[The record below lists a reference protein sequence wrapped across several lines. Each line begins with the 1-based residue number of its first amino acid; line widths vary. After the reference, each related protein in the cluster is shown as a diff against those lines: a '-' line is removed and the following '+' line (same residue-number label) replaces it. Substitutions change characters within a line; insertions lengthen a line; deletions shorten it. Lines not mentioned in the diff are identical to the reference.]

1 MKEHRRKPYLKNAVA
16 LLAVLLFAFLLPSCA
31 DPDTGE
37 EVQETVKQQAKKE
50 LVDTHSDDG
59 RTVVGISMPSDH
71 IERWHRDGACLK
83 QQFEEKDYEVL
94 LNYAHDKIDIQMQDI
109 EQMVEQGA
117 DVLII
122 APVDS
127 SALTEVLKDASAV
140 NIPIIVTGQDGDE
153 ENLKAIMDGRQSMT
167 VYRALDHEAM
177 VTAQLVEAIFQDEPV
192 GEKMIEAAKWDF
204 PCVYDTQSYDN
215 GKKTVPSFLLEPTV
229 ITKENMQAELIDTG
243 FYQMGEDG
251 YPVATR

>member
-1 MKEHRRKPYLKNAVA
+1 M
-16 LLAVLLFAFLLPSCA
+16 
-31 DPDTGE
+31 
-37 EVQETVKQQAKKE
+37 
-50 LVDTHSDDG
+50 DTHSDDG

-122 APVDS
+122 AP
-127 SALTEVLKDASAV
+127 
-140 NIPIIVTGQDGDE
+140 
-153 ENLKAIMDGRQSMT
+153 
-167 VYRALDHEAM
+167 
-177 VTAQLVEAIFQDEPV
+177 VEAIFQDEPV